1 MVGLNF
7 ADSKEAAK
15 FDQAVEAKLHEREK
29 KASECCSGMSCLL
42 GFPHAH
48 IIEL

>member
-29 KASECCSGMSCLL
+29 KASECHVSIMMPLGTLHCSSQTK
-42 GFPHAH
+42 
-48 IIEL
+48 